1 MFSFFNKNKRLLKQ
15 AEKGNTRAVLRLLNR
30 GADVNSTDEDGFS
43 PLIEALRWQ
52 HQDTAEALISAGADV
67 NHHDTLHGET
77 PLTIAGWNGLTKATK
92 LLLAA
97 GAEVNATNKY
107 GTTALISAARCG
119 HTEVVRLLLAAGADI
134 HARCQDGNALS
145 VALSLYHQETAE
157 VLKAAGATLNLMEA
171 AYCGQSDL
179 VRRHL
184 AEGADPDEG
193 AAIVRAA
200 FGGHTEI
207 VRLLVEAGADIDAQ
221 DTLEQMTALH
231 HAARWG
237 HTEMAEM
244 LLKAGARADI
254 RDKDRFNA
262 LDIAV
267 WSGRAEVVRLLLAH
281 RQPDVNVRVGGFC
294 LLHWAASSGD
304 TEIVRMLLQ
313 AGADVH
319 ARTLIFHETALKLA
333 LKGHHSETAELLRS
347 AGASE

>member
-1 MFSFFNKNKRLLKQ
+1 M
-15 AEKGNTRAVLRLLNR
+15 
-30 GADVNSTDEDGFS
+30 
-43 PLIEALRWQ
+43 
-52 HQDTAEALISAGADV
+52 
-67 NHHDTLHGET
+67 
-77 PLTIAGWNGLTKATK
+77 
-92 LLLAA
+92 
-97 GAEVNATNKY
+97 
-107 GTTALISAARCG
+107 
-119 HTEVVRLLLAAGADI
+119 
-134 HARCQDGNALS
+134 
-145 VALSLYHQETAE
+145 
-157 VLKAAGATLNLMEA
+157 LKAAGATLNLMEA
-171 AYCGQSDL
+171 AYCGQNDL

-237 HTEMAEM
+237 HTEMAEL

-333 LKGHHSETAELLRS
+333 HKGHHSETAELLRS